1 MLVDAITG
9 WPVLLA
15 CAAACAAAFTALLYL
30 HSSRRITRLGNH
42 THFSHAVIHGGT
54 AYFAGVTAQAD
65 GKGLTAG
72 DSVEEQTRRTLAVIE
87 QRLALAG
94 TDKSRLLQVQIWL
107 KDIARDFTPMNTA
120 YGDWVDP
127 ANKPVRATVQ
137 SPLAAPHMLV
147 EIQVTAAM
155 P

>member
-1 MLVDAITG
+1 MV
-9 WPVLLA
+9 
-15 CAAACAAAFTALLYL
+15 
-30 HSSRRITRLGNH
+30 HSAH
-42 THFSHAVIHGGT
+42 TPGT
-54 AYFAGVTAQAD
+54 VVA
-65 GKGLTAG
+65 
-72 DSVEEQTRRTLAVIE
+72 
-87 QRLALAG
+87 AG

-120 YGDWVDP
+120 YGEWVDP

-137 SPLAAPHMLV
+137 SLLATPHMLV